1 MTINSRYLDTPHSAQ
16 GLLISNIMGISQVLG
31 NDDGWRY
38 LLGLTIVPC
47 GFQLI
52 ALLFAPESPRWL
64 YMSKHDEP
72 AAAGTSFIVNFE
84 AIVTTQLDL
93 NLTATVALLL
103 LRSMPPQASRPT
115 ECIARH

>member
-1 MTINSRYLDTPHSAQ
+1 MFPRQ
-16 GLLISNIMGISQVLG
+16 GLLISNIMGISHALG
-31 NDDGWRY
+31 NREGWRY

-72 AAAGTSFIVNFE
+72 AAAGMFIFVELEVGVLGVF
-84 AIVTTQLDL
+84 
-93 NLTATVALLL
+93 
-103 LRSMPPQASRPT
+103 
-115 ECIARH
+115 